1 MGAGHAHPLYLD
13 GASPLHRLPAEVKIV
28 CAVVFVFAVV
38 ATPREAFWAFAGY
51 LAVLIVIWRIA
62 GIALTWIGPR
72 MLIELPFVTLAVL
85 LPFAEGGARVTV
97 AGLSLS
103 VAGLYAAWG
112 ILVKGTLGVL
122 VSLTLAATT
131 PARDLPSGL
140 ARLRV
145 PAMLTTIVVLMLR
158 YLDLLTAE
166 VERMRTARLSRGDDP
181 RTFRQ
186 IGATARGVGGLFVR
200 SYERGERVHLAM
212 LSRGFTGSVPTIG
225 APPATAAAWRAGL
238 VPAVCA
244 VGICLT
250 TWVLR

>member
-1 MGAGHAHPLYLD
+1 VGAGHAHPLYLA
-13 GASPLHRLPAEVKIV
+13 GASPVHRLPAEIKIV
-28 CAVVFVFAVV
+28 CAVAFVFAVV
-38 ATPREAFWAFAGY
+38 ATPREVFWAFAAY
-51 LAVLIVIWRIA
+51 LVILIVLWRIA
-62 GIALTWIGPR
+62 GISTGWIAPR

-85 LPFAEGGARVTV
+85 LPFAEGGARVT
-97 AGLSLS
+97 ALGLSLS
-103 VAGLYAAWG
+103 IPGLYAAWG

-131 PARDLPSGL
+131 PARDLPLSL

-225 APPATAAAWRAGL
+225 APPATASMWRRGLAPAAG
-238 VPAVCA
+238 AVA
-244 VGICLT
+244 ICLT
-250 TWVLR
+250 AWVLR